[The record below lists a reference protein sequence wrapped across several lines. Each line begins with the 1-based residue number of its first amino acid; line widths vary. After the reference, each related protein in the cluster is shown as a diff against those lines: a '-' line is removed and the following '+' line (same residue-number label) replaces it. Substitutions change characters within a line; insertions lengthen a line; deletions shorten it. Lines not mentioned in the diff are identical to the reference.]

1 MDADLSE
8 NRFLTTELLTAS
20 FGLQASPKPS
30 SNPIIKNMGKIKI
43 LSADVANKIAAGEVV
58 ERPASVIKE
67 LIENAV
73 DAGST
78 SIRVEIRAGGKR
90 LIHVSDNGSGMER
103 EDALLALERH
113 ATSKVNRIEDLECIQ
128 TFGFRGE
135 ALASIAS
142 VSQFEL
148 LTRTADALEG
158 TKVSVEG
165 GVFRSVQESGC
176 SPGTHMSINNLF
188 YNVPARLKF
197 LKTDT
202 TEMNHVTNQVTW
214 AALAHP
220 NIHFSL
226 THNGRSILDVRAC
239 DSHLERVRL
248 LYGKEFADNLI
259 EFTEELPDLKIYG
272 LLGKPEF
279 TKPNREYQLFFL
291 NQRPIRSRIIGAA
304 LTEALDAM
312 VAKGRQP
319 VALLFLTLEPE
330 TVDVNVHPAKIEV
343 RFRNER
349 TIYSGIVRILRNA
362 VHKAKYIPKIETPAE
377 PTQSEED
384 AETRDTS
391 IQQRIST
398 PRHIPTARGQRATT
412 PVARTQRT
420 ETPPVP
426 TQEVGDGEQETEI
439 IDASAVQAPSTPT
452 EIVVQPPQQEIPDG
466 VNLSLLDF
474 EDVQLK
480 TNLFK
485 TYIVAEAGDKIFFI
499 DQHVAAE
506 RVLYERFVNQMQAEG
521 IPVQGLL
528 LPVTLEATPQ
538 QLSILK
544 VHGDIFNKLGFD
556 LEEFG
561 GNTILIRAIP
571 SPLPTRVAAQ
581 TITDLLDKLPEAPHT
596 EVQLP
601 EAIDNALITL
611 ACKSAVKAGDTL
623 DTKEMIN
630 LIKELSEAKLPFN
643 CPHSRPIIV
652 EMGRDELERRF
663 HR

>member
-1 MDADLSE
+1 M
-8 NRFLTTELLTAS
+8 
-20 FGLQASPKPS
+20 P
-30 SNPIIKNMGKIKI
+30 KIKI

-58 ERPASVIKE
+58 ERPASVVKE
-67 LIENAV
+67 LIENAL

-90 LIHVSDNGSGMER
+90 LIRVSDNGAGMER

-113 ATSKVNRIEDLECIQ
+113 ATSKVNRIEDLESIQ

-135 ALASIAS
+135 ALASIAA

-158 TKVSVEG
+158 TKVDVEG

-176 SPGTHMSINNLF
+176 SPGTHMSVNNLF

-202 TEMNHVTNQVTW
+202 TEMNHATNQVTW

-220 NIHFSL
+220 KIHFSL
-226 THNGRSILDVRAC
+226 MHNGRSILDVRAC
-239 DSHLERVRL
+239 DSYLERVRL
-248 LYGKEFADNLI
+248 LYGREFAENLI

-312 VAKGRQP
+312 VAKDRQP

-349 TIYSGIVRILRNA
+349 TVYSGVVRMIRNA
-362 VHKAKYIPKIETPAE
+362 VHKTKYIPKIETSVEQSP
-377 PTQSEED
+377 SEED
-384 AETRDTS
+384 AEDRNISLSQRVSTS
-391 IQQRIST
+391 
-398 PRHIPTARGQRATT
+398 RHTAQRAST
-412 PVARTQRT
+412 PVARTQHAQ
-420 ETPPVP
+420 TPNVP
-426 TQEVGDGEQETEI
+426 TQEAEGIGQEAEAVDTSE
-439 IDASAVQAPSTPT
+439 VQAPTTPT
-452 EIVVQPPQQEIPDG
+452 EVVVQPPQQQIPEG

-474 EDVQLK
+474 ENVQLK
-480 TNLFK
+480 ANLFK
-485 TYIVAEAGDKIFFI
+485 TYIVAEAEDKIFFI

-506 RVLYERFVNQMQAEG
+506 RVLYERFVNQLKTDG

-538 QLSILK
+538 QLGILK
-544 VHGDIFNKLGFD
+544 IHGDIFKKLGFD

-571 SPLPTRVAAQ
+571 SPLPTRVASQ
-581 TITDLLDKLPEAPHT
+581 TVTDLLDKLPEEPHT
-596 EVQLP
+596 DVQIP
-601 EAIDNALITL
+601 EAMDNALITL

-623 DTKEMIN
+623 DMKEMMN

>member
-1 MDADLSE
+1 M
-8 NRFLTTELLTAS
+8 
-20 FGLQASPKPS
+20 P
-30 SNPIIKNMGKIKI
+30 KIKI

-58 ERPASVIKE
+58 ERPASVVKE

-90 LIHVSDNGSGMER
+90 LIHVSDNGTGMAR

-113 ATSKVNRIEDLECIQ
+113 ATSKVDRIEDLECIQ

-158 TKVSVEG
+158 TKVNVDG

-239 DSHLERVRL
+239 DSHIERVRL
-248 LYGKEFADNLI
+248 LYGKEFAENLI
-259 EFTEELPDLKIYG
+259 EFTEELPDLKVYG

-362 VHKAKYIPKIETPAE
+362 VHKAKYIPKVETSVE
-377 PTQSEED
+377 PTASEGD
-384 AETRDTS
+384 TETRDTRRPQPVS
-391 IQQRIST
+391 ASRST
-398 PRHIPTARGQRATT
+398 PITQTR
-412 PVARTQRT
+412 RTHVPQI
-420 ETPPVP
+420 P
-426 TQEVGDGEQETEI
+426 TQETEDTGQTPETVDTSE
-439 IDASAVQAPSTPT
+439 AQTPSMPT
-452 EIVVQPPQQEIPDG
+452 EVVVQPPQQKIPDG
-466 VNLSLLDF
+466 TNLNLLDF
-474 EDVQLK
+474 ENVQLK

-485 TYIVAEAGDKIFFI
+485 TYIVAEAKDKIFFI

-506 RVLYERFVNQMQAEG
+506 RVLYERFVNQMHADG

-538 QLSILK
+538 QLSTLK
-544 VHGDIFNKLGFD
+544 THGDIFEKLGFD

-581 TITDLLDKLPEAPHT
+581 TVTDLLDKLPEEPHT
-596 EVQLP
+596 DVQLP
-601 EAIDNALITL
+601 EAIDDALVML

-623 DTKEMIN
+623 DTKEMMN

-652 EMGRDELERRF
+652 EMGRDELERWF

>member
-1 MDADLSE
+1 MS
-8 NRFLTTELLTAS
+8 
-20 FGLQASPKPS
+20 
-30 SNPIIKNMGKIKI
+30 KIKI

-58 ERPASVIKE
+58 ERPASVVKE

-73 DAGST
+73 DAEST
-78 SIRVEIRAGGKR
+78 SIRVEVRAGGKR

-113 ATSKVNRIEDLECIQ
+113 ATSKVNRIEDLEQIQ

-148 LTRTADALEG
+148 LTRTPDALIG
-158 TKVSVEG
+158 TKVNVDG
-165 GVFRSVQESGC
+165 GVFRSVAESGC
-176 SPGTHMSINNLF
+176 SPGTHMSVNNLF

-202 TEMNHVTNQVTW
+202 TEMNHVTRQVTW
-214 AALAHP
+214 TALAHP
-220 NIHFSL
+220 NIQFSL
-226 THNGRSILDVRAC
+226 THNSRSILDVRAC
-239 DSHLERVRL
+239 DSHMERVRL
-248 LYGKEFADNLI
+248 VYGKEFADNLI
-259 EFTEELPDLKIYG
+259 EFTEELPDLKMYG

-291 NQRPIRSRIIGAA
+291 NQRPIRSPIISAA
-304 LTEALDAM
+304 LTEALSSM
-312 VAKGRQP
+312 IAKDRQP
-319 VALLFLTLEPE
+319 VALLFLTLDPE
-330 TVDVNVHPAKIEV
+330 AVDVNVHPAKIEV

-349 TIYSGIVRILRNA
+349 TIYSGIVRMLRNA
-362 VHKAKYIPKIETPAE
+362 IHKAKYIPKIETAVE
-377 PTQSEED
+377 PLQSEES
-384 AETRDTS
+384 AKHRDIGLSQRVSRSHHTSPQTTTS
-391 IQQRIST
+391 I
-398 PRHIPTARGQRATT
+398 
-412 PVARTQRT
+412 ARTQRT
-420 ETPPVP
+420 QTPLPRQTASDREGTEITDASEARTPTTPP
-426 TQEVGDGEQETEI
+426 
-439 IDASAVQAPSTPT
+439 
-452 EIVVQPPQQEIPDG
+452 EIVVQPPQQIPEDAD
-466 VNLSLLDF
+466 LSLLDF
-474 EDVQLK
+474 EHIQLK

-485 TYIVAEAGDKIFFI
+485 TYIVVEARDKIFFI

-506 RVLYERFVNQMQAEG
+506 RVLYERFVNQMKTDG

-528 LPVTLEATPQ
+528 LPVTLEATVE
-538 QLSILK
+538 QLGTLK
-544 VHGDIFNKLGFD
+544 IHNDIFKKLGFD

-571 SPLPTRVAAQ
+571 ASLPTRVAAQ
-581 TITDLLDKLPEAPHT
+581 TVTDLLDKLPTQPHT
-596 EVQLP
+596 EVEIP

-630 LIKELSEAKLPFN
+630 LLKELSEAKLPFN

>member
-1 MDADLSE
+1 
-8 NRFLTTELLTAS
+8 
-20 FGLQASPKPS
+20 
-30 SNPIIKNMGKIKI
+30 MGKIKI

-58 ERPASVIKE
+58 ERPASVVKE

-90 LIHVSDNGSGMER
+90 LIHVSDNGIGMER

-113 ATSKVNRIEDLECIQ
+113 ATSKVNRIEDLACIQ

-158 TKVSVEG
+158 TKVNVDG

-226 THNGRSILDVRAC
+226 THNGRSMLDVRAC

-248 LYGKEFADNLI
+248 LYGKEFAENLI
-259 EFTEELPDLKIYG
+259 EFTEELPELKVYG

-291 NQRPIRSRIIGAA
+291 NQRPIRSKIITAA

-319 VALLFLTLEPE
+319 VALLFLTLDPE

-349 TIYSGIVRILRNA
+349 TIYSGVVRILRNA
-362 VHKAKYIPKIETPAE
+362 VHQAKYIPKIETPPE
-377 PTQSEED
+377 PTSSEED
-384 AETRDTS
+384 AETRDAS
-391 IQQRIST
+391 LSGRVST
-398 PRHIPTARGQRATT
+398 PRHTPTARGQHATT

-420 ETPPVP
+420 ETPPIP
-426 TQEVGDGEQETEI
+426 TQETADTEQAPETVDTSEGH
-439 IDASAVQAPSTPT
+439 APSTST
-452 EIVVQPPQQEIPDG
+452 EIVVQPPQQEIPDD

-474 EDVQLK
+474 ENVQLK

-485 TYIVAEAGDKIFFI
+485 TYIVAEAKDKIFFI

-506 RVLYERFVNQMQAEG
+506 RVLYERFVNQMHADG

-538 QLSILK
+538 QLSALK
-544 VHGDIFNKLGFD
+544 THGDIFEKLGFD

-581 TITDLLDKLPEAPHT
+581 TVTDLLDKLPEAPHT
-596 EVQLP
+596 DVQLP
-601 EAIDNALITL
+601 KAIDDALITL

-623 DTKEMIN
+623 DMKEMVN
-630 LIKELSEAKLPFN
+630 LIKELSQAKLPFN

>member
-1 MDADLSE
+1 M
-8 NRFLTTELLTAS
+8 
-20 FGLQASPKPS
+20 P
-30 SNPIIKNMGKIKI
+30 KIKI

-58 ERPASVIKE
+58 ERPASVVKE
-67 LIENAV
+67 LIENAL

-78 SIRVEIRAGGKR
+78 SIRVEVRAGGKR
-90 LIHVSDNGSGMER
+90 LIRVSDNGAGMER

-113 ATSKVNRIEDLECIQ
+113 ATSKVDRIEDLESIQ

-158 TKVSVEG
+158 TKVDVEG

-176 SPGTHMSINNLF
+176 SPGTHMSVNNLF

-220 NIHFSL
+220 KIHFSL

-239 DSHLERVRL
+239 DSYLERVRL
-248 LYGKEFADNLI
+248 LYGREFAENLI

-304 LTEALDAM
+304 LTEALDSM
-312 VAKGRQP
+312 IAKDRQP

-349 TIYSGIVRILRNA
+349 TVYSGVVRMIRNA
-362 VHKAKYIPKIETPAE
+362 VHKTKYIPKIETSVE

-384 AETRDTS
+384 AESRDADLS
-391 IQQRIST
+391 RRVST
-398 PRHIPTARGQRATT
+398 PVTGRGQR
-412 PVARTQRT
+412 VVQTQRGQ
-420 ETPPVP
+420 TPSVP
-426 TQEVGDGEQETEI
+426 TQETADIGQETEAP
-439 IDASAVQAPSTPT
+439 DTSSEAQAPSTPT
-452 EIVVQPPQQEIPDG
+452 EVVVQPPQQQIPEG

-474 EDVQLK
+474 ENVQLK
-480 TNLFK
+480 ANLFK

-506 RVLYERFVNQMQAEG
+506 RVLYERFVNQLKTDG

-528 LPVTLEATPQ
+528 LPVTVEATPQ
-538 QLSILK
+538 QLGVLK
-544 VHGDIFNKLGFD
+544 IHGDIFKKLGFD

-571 SPLPTRVAAQ
+571 SPLPTRVASQ
-581 TITDLLDKLPEAPHT
+581 TVTDLLDKLPEEPHT
-596 EVQLP
+596 DVQLP
-601 EAIDNALITL
+601 EAIDNALVTL
-611 ACKSAVKAGDTL
+611 ACKAAVKAGDTL
-623 DTKEMIN
+623 DMKEMTN

>member
-1 MDADLSE
+1 M
-8 NRFLTTELLTAS
+8 
-20 FGLQASPKPS
+20 P
-30 SNPIIKNMGKIKI
+30 KIKI
-43 LSADVANKIAAGEVV
+43 LSADVSNKIAAGEVV
-58 ERPASVIKE
+58 ERPASVVKE
-67 LIENAV
+67 LIENAL

-90 LIHVSDNGSGMER
+90 LIRVSDNGSGMER

-113 ATSKVNRIEDLECIQ
+113 ATSKVNRIEDLESIQ

-158 TKVSVEG
+158 TKVDVEG

-220 NIHFSL
+220 KIHFSL

-239 DSHLERVRL
+239 DSYLERVRL
-248 LYGKEFADNLI
+248 LYGREFAENLI

-312 VAKGRQP
+312 VAKDRQP

-349 TIYSGIVRILRNA
+349 TIYSGVVRMIRNA
-362 VHKAKYIPKIETPAE
+362 VHKTKYIPKIETSVERSP
-377 PTQSEED
+377 SEED
-384 AETRDTS
+384 AEDRNIS
-391 IQQRIST
+391 LSQRVST
-398 PRHIPTARGQRATT
+398 QRRTAQRATT
-412 PVARTQRT
+412 PVARAQHVQ
-420 ETPPVP
+420 TPTVP
-426 TQEVGDGEQETEI
+426 TQDTEDTGQETETV
-439 IDASAVQAPSTPT
+439 DTSEVQPAVTPT
-452 EIVVQPPQQEIPDG
+452 EVVVQPPQQQIPKG

-474 EDVQLK
+474 ENVQLK
-480 TNLFK
+480 ANLFK
-485 TYIVAEAGDKIFFI
+485 TYIVAEAEDKIFFI

-506 RVLYERFVNQMQAEG
+506 RVLYERFVNQMKTDG

-538 QLSILK
+538 HLGILK
-544 VHGDIFNKLGFD
+544 IHGDIFKKLGFD
-556 LEEFG
+556 LEEFA

-571 SPLPTRVAAQ
+571 SPLPTRVASQ
-581 TITDLLDKLPEAPHT
+581 TVTDLLDKLPEEPHT
-596 EVQLP
+596 DVQIP
-601 EAIDNALITL
+601 EAMDNALITL

-623 DTKEMIN
+623 DMKEMMN

>member
-1 MDADLSE
+1 M
-8 NRFLTTELLTAS
+8 RELRR
-20 FGLQASPKPS
+20 
-30 SNPIIKNMGKIKI
+30 SNPIVKNMPKIKI

-58 ERPASVIKE
+58 ERPASVVKE

-73 DAGST
+73 DAEST
-78 SIRVEIRAGGKR
+78 SIRVEVRAGGKR
-90 LIHVSDNGSGMER
+90 LIRVSDNGTGMER

-113 ATSKVNRIEDLECIQ
+113 ATSKVNGIEDLEQIQ

-148 LTRTADALEG
+148 LTRTTDALIG
-158 TKVSVEG
+158 TKVNADGG
-165 GVFRSVQESGC
+165 GVRSVQESGC
-176 SPGTHMSINNLF
+176 SPGTHMSVNNLF

-214 AALAHP
+214 TALAYP
-220 NIHFSL
+220 NIQFSL
-226 THNGRSILDVRAC
+226 THNSRSILDVRAC

-248 LYGKEFADNLI
+248 LYGKEFAENLI
-259 EFTEELPDLKIYG
+259 EFTEELPDLKMYG

-279 TKPNREYQLFFL
+279 TKANRAYQLFFL
-291 NQRPIRSRIIGAA
+291 NQRPIRSHIISAA
-304 LTEALDAM
+304 LTEAFNSM
-312 VAKGRQP
+312 VAKDRQP

-330 TVDVNVHPAKIEV
+330 LVDVNVHPAKIEV

-349 TIYSGIVRILRNA
+349 TIYSGIVRMLRNA
-362 VHKAKYIPKIETPAE
+362 IHKAKYIPKIETRVE
-377 PTQSEED
+377 PSQSEENVKS
-384 AETRDTS
+384 RDVNLSQPVSTS
-391 IQQRIST
+391 RHVSQR
-398 PRHIPTARGQRATT
+398 TT
-412 PVARTQRT
+412 PIPQTQRT
-420 ETPPVP
+420 QTPSVSPHQAEDSSAAAEVP
-426 TQEVGDGEQETEI
+426 DTPEPQT
-439 IDASAVQAPSTPT
+439 AVPPRGV
-452 EIVVQPPQQEIPDG
+452 VVQPPQQIPEE

-485 TYIVAEAGDKIFFI
+485 TYIVLEARDKIFFI

-506 RVLYERFVNQMQAEG
+506 RVLYERFVNQMETDG

-538 QLSILK
+538 QLGTLK
-544 VHGDIFNKLGFD
+544 IHGDIFKKLGFD

-571 SPLPTRVAAQ
+571 SPLPTRIAAQ
-581 TITDLLDKLPEAPHT
+581 TITDLLDKLPAEPHT
-596 EVQLP
+596 KVQIP
-601 EAIDNALITL
+601 KAIDNALITL
-611 ACKSAVKAGDTL
+611 ACKSAVKAGDSL

-630 LIKELSEAKLPFN
+630 LLKELSEAKLPFN

>member
-1 MDADLSE
+1 M
-8 NRFLTTELLTAS
+8 
-20 FGLQASPKPS
+20 P
-30 SNPIIKNMGKIKI
+30 KIKI

-58 ERPASVIKE
+58 ERPASVVKE
-67 LIENAV
+67 LIENAI
-73 DAGST
+73 DAEST

-90 LIHVSDNGSGMER
+90 LIRVSDNGIGMAR

-113 ATSKVNRIEDLECIQ
+113 ATSKVNRIEDLERIH

-158 TKVSVEG
+158 TKVDVEG

-202 TEMNHVTNQVTW
+202 TEMNHITNQVTW

-220 NIHFSL
+220 KIHFSL
-226 THNGRSILDVRAC
+226 THNGRSILDVRSCDAC
-239 DSHLERVRL
+239 LERARL
-248 LYGKEFADNLI
+248 LYGREFAENLI
-259 EFTEELPDLKIYG
+259 EFTEELPDLKMYG

-304 LTEALDAM
+304 LTEALDQM
-312 VAKGRQP
+312 VAKDRQP

-349 TIYSGIVRILRNA
+349 TIYSGVVRMLRDA
-362 VHKAKYIPKIETPAE
+362 LHKTKYIPKIETAVE
-377 PTQSEED
+377 PTQSE
-384 AETRDTS
+384 RDTGS
-391 IQQRIST
+391 RDVSLPQRVST
-398 PRHIPTARGQRATT
+398 PVAGRGHHTFQRTT
-412 PVARTQRT
+412 PVAQTQHRQ
-420 ETPPVP
+420 TPTVAPQAEG
-426 TQEVGDGEQETEI
+426 TDQEV
-439 IDASAVQAPSTPT
+439 IDASEAQTPSTST
-452 EIVVQPPQQEIPDG
+452 EVVVQPPQQRIPDDA
-466 VNLSLLDF
+466 NLSLLNF
-474 EDVQLK
+474 ENVQLK

-506 RVLYERFVNQMQAEG
+506 RVLYERFVNQVETDG

-528 LPVTLEATPQ
+528 LPVTLEVTPQ
-538 QLSILK
+538 QLGVLK
-544 VHGDIFNKLGFD
+544 IHGDIFKKLGFD
-556 LEEFG
+556 LDEFG

-571 SPLPTRVAAQ
+571 SPLPTRIAAQ
-581 TITDLLDKLPEAPHT
+581 TVTDLLDKLPEAPHT
-596 EVQLP
+596 DVQIP
-601 EAIDNALITL
+601 EAMDNALITL

>member
-1 MDADLSE
+1 M
-8 NRFLTTELLTAS
+8 
-20 FGLQASPKPS
+20 P
-30 SNPIIKNMGKIKI
+30 KIKI

-58 ERPASVIKE
+58 ERPASVVKE
-67 LIENAV
+67 LVENAV

-90 LIHVSDNGSGMER
+90 LIRVSDNGIGMSR

-113 ATSKVNRIEDLECIQ
+113 ATSKVSQIEDLENIQ

-148 LTRTADALEG
+148 LTRAAEAIEG
-158 TKVSVEG
+158 TQVNLDG

-176 SPGTHMSINNLF
+176 SPGTHMSVNNLF

-202 TEMNHVTNQVTW
+202 TEMNHITNQVTW
-214 AALAHP
+214 TALAHP
-220 NIHFSL
+220 NIQLSL
-226 THNGRSILDVRAC
+226 KHNGRTILDVRAC
-239 DSHLERVRL
+239 DSYLERVRL
-248 LYGKEFADNLI
+248 LYGREFAENLI
-259 EFTEELPDLKIYG
+259 EFKEELPELKLYG

-304 LTEALDAM
+304 LTEALSAM
-312 VAKGRQP
+312 VTKDRHA

-330 TVDVNVHPAKIEV
+330 TVDINVHPAKIEV

-349 TIYSGIVRILRNA
+349 TIYSAIVRIIRNA
-362 VHKAKYIPKIETPAE
+362 IQKQKYIPKIETPIQTADESGNRIRNIQGSRPATRGVTPQPKHPAPTAATDTELSADE
-377 PTQSEED
+377 PESTSETTSKTTVETQPTE
-384 AETRDTS
+384 ETRVELTS
-391 IQQRIST
+391 
-398 PRHIPTARGQRATT
+398 TAT
-412 PVARTQRT
+412 
-420 ETPPVP
+420 
-426 TQEVGDGEQETEI
+426 
-439 IDASAVQAPSTPT
+439 
-452 EIVVQPPQQEIPDG
+452 VVQPPQQQIPEG
-466 VNLSLLDF
+466 ATLKLLDF
-474 EDVQLK
+474 DAVELK

-485 TYIVAEAGDKIFFI
+485 TYIVAEAKDKIFFI

-506 RVLYERFVNQMQAEG
+506 RVLYERFVNQLKEDG

-528 LPVTLEATPQ
+528 LPVTLESNPQ
-538 QLSILK
+538 QLARLK
-544 VHGDIFNKLGFD
+544 MHVDIFKKLGFD

-571 SPLPTRVAAQ
+571 STLPTRLAAQ
-581 TITDLLDKLPEAPHT
+581 AVTDILDGLPEEQHSNV
-596 EVQLP
+596 ELP
-601 EAIDNALITL
+601 EAIDKALITL

-623 DTKEMIN
+623 DAKEM
-630 LIKELSEAKLPFN
+630 LHLVRELSEAKLPFN

-663 HR
+663 QRR

>member
-1 MDADLSE
+1 MP
-8 NRFLTTELLTAS
+8 T
-20 FGLQASPKPS
+20 
-30 SNPIIKNMGKIKI
+30 IKI

-58 ERPASVIKE
+58 ERPASVVKE
-67 LIENAV
+67 LVENAL
-73 DAGST
+73 DAEST
-78 SIRVEIRAGGKR
+78 NIRVEIRAGGKR
-90 LIHVSDNGSGMER
+90 LIRVSDNGTGMAR

-113 ATSKVNRIEDLECIQ
+113 ATSKVNRIEDLEQIQ

-148 LTRTADALEG
+148 LTRTADAIEG
-158 TKVSVEG
+158 TKVNVEG

-176 SPGTHMSINNLF
+176 SPGTHMTINNLF

-202 TEMNHVTNQVTW
+202 TEVNHITNQVTW

-220 NIHFSL
+220 RIQFSL
-226 THNGRSILDVRAC
+226 SHNGRSILDVRAC
-239 DSHLERVRL
+239 DSHMERLRL
-248 LYGKEFADNLI
+248 LYGKEFAENLI
-259 EFTEELPDLKIYG
+259 EFEEELPDLKMYG

-291 NQRPIRSRIIGAA
+291 NQRPIRSRIISAV
-304 LTEALDAM
+304 LTEALGTMIPKDRHA
-312 VAKGRQP
+312 

-330 TVDVNVHPAKIEV
+330 MVDVNVHPAKIEV

-349 TIYSGIVRILRNA
+349 MVYSGLVRMLRA
-362 VHKAKYIPKIETPAE
+362 AIQKEKYIPKIETPIETSQASPE
-377 PTQSEED
+377 AKSTTAHPHQGRTTGRAISTFQHRPRRAARDETEASQSEG
-384 AETRDTS
+384 AETTENRLPA
-391 IQQRIST
+391 ST
-398 PRHIPTARGQRATT
+398 HTTTDEVPIKPTGT
-412 PVARTQRT
+412 
-420 ETPPVP
+420 
-426 TQEVGDGEQETEI
+426 
-439 IDASAVQAPSTPT
+439 
-452 EIVVQPPQQEIPDG
+452 VVQPPQHPIPEG
-466 VNLSLLDF
+466 SKLQLLDF
-474 EDVQLK
+474 DAVELK

-485 TYIVAEAGDKIFFI
+485 TYIVAEAKDKIFFI

-506 RVLYERFVNQMQAEG
+506 RVLYERFVHQLEADS

-528 LPVTLEATPQ
+528 LPVTLEATLQ
-538 QLSILK
+538 QIATLK
-544 VHGDIFNKLGFD
+544 IHGDFFKKLGFD

-581 TITDLLDKLPEAPHT
+581 TVTDLLDKLPEQPHT
-596 EVQLP
+596 DVQIP
-601 EAIDNALITL
+601 EATDNALITL

-630 LIKELSEAKLPFN
+630 LIKELSQAKLPFN

>member
-1 MDADLSE
+1 M
-8 NRFLTTELLTAS
+8 
-20 FGLQASPKPS
+20 P
-30 SNPIIKNMGKIKI
+30 KIKI

-58 ERPASVIKE
+58 ERPASVVKE
-67 LIENAV
+67 LIENAL

-78 SIRVEIRAGGKR
+78 SIRVEVRAGGKR
-90 LIHVSDNGSGMER
+90 LIRVSDNGGGMER

-113 ATSKVNRIEDLECIQ
+113 ATSKVGRIEDLESIQ

-148 LTRTADALEG
+148 LTRTSDALEG
-158 TKVSVEG
+158 TKVDVEG

-176 SPGTHMSINNLF
+176 SPGTHMSVNNLF

-220 NIHFSL
+220 KIHFSL

-239 DSHLERVRL
+239 DSYLERVRL
-248 LYGKEFADNLI
+248 LYGREFAENLI

-312 VAKGRQP
+312 VAKDRQP

-349 TIYSGIVRILRNA
+349 TVYSGVVRMIRNA
-362 VHKAKYIPKIETPAE
+362 VHKTKYIPKIETSVE

-384 AETRDTS
+384 TETRDTGLS
-391 IQQRIST
+391 QRVST
-398 PRHIPTARGQRATT
+398 PRSTTPIGGRRVATT
-412 PVARTQRT
+412 PTAQTQRGQ
-420 ETPPVP
+420 TPPVP
-426 TQEVGDGEQETEI
+426 TQETSDIGQETETP
-439 IDASAVQAPSTPT
+439 DTSSEAQVPSTPT
-452 EIVVQPPQQEIPDG
+452 EVVVQPPQQQIPEG

-474 EDVQLK
+474 ENVQLK
-480 TNLFK
+480 ANLFK

-506 RVLYERFVNQMQAEG
+506 RVLYERFVNQLKTDG

-528 LPVTLEATPQ
+528 LPVTVEATPQ
-538 QLSILK
+538 QLGILK
-544 VHGDIFNKLGFD
+544 IHGDIFKKLGFD

-571 SPLPTRVAAQ
+571 SPLPTRVASQ
-581 TITDLLDKLPEAPHT
+581 TVTDLLDKLPEEPHT
-596 EVQLP
+596 DIQLP

-611 ACKSAVKAGDTL
+611 ACKAAVKAGDTL
-623 DTKEMIN
+623 DMKEMTN

>member
-1 MDADLSE
+1 MA
-8 NRFLTTELLTAS
+8 
-20 FGLQASPKPS
+20 
-30 SNPIIKNMGKIKI
+30 KIKI

-58 ERPASVIKE
+58 ERPASVVKE
-67 LIENAV
+67 LIENAI
-73 DAGST
+73 DAEST

-90 LIHVSDNGSGMER
+90 LIRVSDNGVGMER

-113 ATSKVNRIEDLECIQ
+113 ATSKVGRIEDLERIQ

-158 TKVSVEG
+158 TKVDVEG

-202 TEMNHVTNQVTW
+202 TEMNHITNQVTW

-226 THNGRSILDVRAC
+226 THNGRSILDVRSC
-239 DSHLERVRL
+239 DSYLERVRL
-248 LYGKEFADNLI
+248 LYGREFAENLI
-259 EFTEELPDLKIYG
+259 EFTEELPDLKMYG

-304 LTEALDAM
+304 LTEALNAM
-312 VAKGRQP
+312 VAKDRQP

-349 TIYSGIVRILRNA
+349 TIYSGVVRMLRDA
-362 VHKAKYIPKIETPAE
+362 VHRAKYIPKIETPIE
-377 PTQSEED
+377 STQSEGDTER
-384 AETRDTS
+384 RDTNLS
-391 IQQRIST
+391 QRIST
-398 PRHIPTARGQRATT
+398 PGSPTVVGRGQRTT
-412 PVARTQRT
+412 PIPQPQRMQ
-420 ETPPVP
+420 TPSV
-426 TQEVGDGEQETEI
+426 TSQETE
-439 IDASAVQAPSTPT
+439 DTDQTSEAHTPSTPT
-452 EIVVQPPQQEIPDG
+452 EIVVQPPQQRMPDDAS
-466 VNLSLLDF
+466 LSLLDF
-474 EDVQLK
+474 ENVQLK
-480 TNLFK
+480 ANLFK
-485 TYIVAEAGDKIFFI
+485 TYIIVEAGDKIFFI

-506 RVLYERFVNQMQAEG
+506 RVLYERFVNQVETDG

-528 LPVTLEATPQ
+528 LPVTLEVTPQ
-538 QLSILK
+538 QLGVLK
-544 VHGDIFNKLGFD
+544 IHSDLFKKLGFD

-571 SPLPTRVAAQ
+571 SPLPTRIAAQ
-581 TITDLLDKLPEAPHT
+581 TVTDLLDKLPEAPHT
-596 EVQLP
+596 DVQIP

>member
-1 MDADLSE
+1 M
-8 NRFLTTELLTAS
+8 
-20 FGLQASPKPS
+20 P
-30 SNPIIKNMGKIKI
+30 KIKI

-58 ERPASVIKE
+58 ERPASVVKE
-67 LIENAV
+67 LIENAL

-90 LIHVSDNGSGMER
+90 LIRVSDNGGGMER

-113 ATSKVNRIEDLECIQ
+113 ATSKVGRIEDLESIQ

-158 TKVSVEG
+158 TKVDVEG

-176 SPGTHMSINNLF
+176 SPGTHMSVNNLF

-220 NIHFSL
+220 KIHFSL

-239 DSHLERVRL
+239 DSYLERVRL
-248 LYGKEFADNLI
+248 LYGREFAENLI

-279 TKPNREYQLFFL
+279 TKSNREYQLFFL

-312 VAKGRQP
+312 VAKDRQP

-330 TVDVNVHPAKIEV
+330 AVDVNVHPAKIEV

-349 TIYSGIVRILRNA
+349 TVYSGVVRMIRNA
-362 VHKAKYIPKIETPAE
+362 VHKTKYIPKIETSVEQP
-377 PTQSEED
+377 PSEEGT
-384 AETRDTS
+384 ETRDVELS
-391 IQQRIST
+391 RRVST
-398 PRHIPTARGQRATT
+398 PVTGTRQQATT
-412 PVARTQRT
+412 TQHRQ
-420 ETPPVP
+420 TPSIP
-426 TQEVGDGEQETEI
+426 TQEPGDIGQETEAP
-439 IDASAVQAPSTPT
+439 DTSSEAQAPSTPT
-452 EIVVQPPQQEIPDG
+452 EVVVQPPQQQIPEG

-474 EDVQLK
+474 ENVQLK
-480 TNLFK
+480 ANLFK

-506 RVLYERFVNQMQAEG
+506 RVLYERFVNQLKTDG

-528 LPVTLEATPQ
+528 LPVTVEATPQ
-538 QLSILK
+538 QLGVLK
-544 VHGDIFNKLGFD
+544 IHGDIFKKLGFD

-561 GNTILIRAIP
+561 GNTILVRAIP
-571 SPLPTRVAAQ
+571 SPLPTRVASQ
-581 TITDLLDKLPEAPHT
+581 TVTDLLDKLPEEPHT
-596 EVQLP
+596 DVQLP
-601 EAIDNALITL
+601 EAIDNALVTL
-611 ACKSAVKAGDTL
+611 ACKAAVKAGDTL
-623 DTKEMIN
+623 DMKEMMN
-630 LIKELSEAKLPFN
+630 LVKELSEAKLPFN

>member
-1 MDADLSE
+1 M
-8 NRFLTTELLTAS
+8 
-20 FGLQASPKPS
+20 P
-30 SNPIIKNMGKIKI
+30 KIKI

-58 ERPASVIKE
+58 ERPASVVKE
-67 LIENAV
+67 LIENAL

-78 SIRVEIRAGGKR
+78 SIRVEVRAGGKR
-90 LIHVSDNGSGMER
+90 LIRVSDNGGGMER

-113 ATSKVNRIEDLECIQ
+113 ATSKVDGIEDLESIQ

-158 TKVSVEG
+158 TKVDVEG

-176 SPGTHMSINNLF
+176 SPGTHMSVNNLF

-220 NIHFSL
+220 KIHFSL

-239 DSHLERVRL
+239 DSYLERVRL
-248 LYGKEFADNLI
+248 LYGREFAENLI

-312 VAKGRQP
+312 VAKDRQP

-349 TIYSGIVRILRNA
+349 TVYSGVVRMIRNA
-362 VHKAKYIPKIETPAE
+362 VHKAKYIPKIETSVEQSP
-377 PTQSEED
+377 SEED
-384 AETRDTS
+384 TESRADLS
-391 IQQRIST
+391 QRVST
-398 PRHIPTARGQRATT
+398 PRSTTPIGGRRAAATPTVQTQRGQT
-412 PVARTQRT
+412 PSI
-420 ETPPVP
+420 P
-426 TQEVGDGEQETEI
+426 TQEPADIEQESETVDTSETET
-439 IDASAVQAPSTPT
+439 PSTPT
-452 EIVVQPPQQEIPDG
+452 EVVVQPPQQQIPEG

-474 EDVQLK
+474 ENVQLK
-480 TNLFK
+480 ANLFK
-485 TYIVAEAGDKIFFI
+485 TYIVAEADDKIFFI

-506 RVLYERFVNQMQAEG
+506 RVLYERFVNQLKTDG

-528 LPVTLEATPQ
+528 LPVTVEATPQ
-538 QLSILK
+538 QLGVLK
-544 VHGDIFNKLGFD
+544 VHGDIFKKLGFD

-561 GNTILIRAIP
+561 GNTILVRAIP
-571 SPLPTRVAAQ
+571 SPLPTRVASQ
-581 TITDLLDKLPEAPHT
+581 TVTDLLDKLPEEPHT
-596 EVQLP
+596 DVQLP
-601 EAIDNALITL
+601 EAIDNALVTL
-611 ACKSAVKAGDTL
+611 ACKAAVKAGDTL
-623 DTKEMIN
+623 DMKEMTN

>member
-1 MDADLSE
+1 M
-8 NRFLTTELLTAS
+8 
-20 FGLQASPKPS
+20 P
-30 SNPIIKNMGKIKI
+30 KIKI

-73 DAGST
+73 DADGT
-78 SIRVEIRAGGKR
+78 SIRVEVRAGGKR
-90 LIHVSDNGSGMER
+90 LIHVSDNGTGMER

-113 ATSKVNRIEDLECIQ
+113 ATSKVNRIEDLEEIQ

-148 LTRTADALEG
+148 LTRTSDALTG
-158 TKVSVEG
+158 TKVSVDG
-165 GVFRSVQESGC
+165 GVFQSVQESGC
-176 SPGTHMSINNLF
+176 SPGTHMSVNNLF

-214 AALAHP
+214 TALAHP
-220 NIHFSL
+220 HIQFSL
-226 THNGRSILDVRAC
+226 THNSRSILDVRPC
-239 DSHLERVRL
+239 DSHLERIRL
-248 LYGKEFADNLI
+248 LYGKEFAENLI
-259 EFTEELPDLKIYG
+259 EFTEELPDLKMYG

-279 TKPNREYQLFFL
+279 TKPNRSYQLFFL
-291 NQRPIRSRIIGAA
+291 NQRPIRSHIISAA
-304 LTEALDAM
+304 LTEAFNSM
-312 VAKGRQP
+312 VAKDRQP

-330 TVDVNVHPAKIEV
+330 KVDVNVHPAKVEV

-349 TIYSGIVRILRNA
+349 TIYSGIVRMLRNA
-362 VHKAKYIPKIETPAE
+362 IHKAKYIPKIEPA
-377 PTQSEED
+377 QSERNVER
-384 AETRDTS
+384 RDTGLS
-391 IQQRIST
+391 HRIST
-398 PRHIPTARGQRATT
+398 SRHVPQRTT
-412 PVARTQRT
+412 PTPQTQQPQ
-420 ETPPVP
+420 TPPVP
-426 TQEVGDGEQETEI
+426 PPQTGGGRAETDEI
-439 IDASAVQAPSTPT
+439 TNAPEGQTPVAPAAT
-452 EIVVQPPQQEIPDG
+452 VVQPPQQIPEDP
-466 VNLSLLDF
+466 NLSLLDF
-474 EDVQLK
+474 ENVQLK

-485 TYIVAEAGDKIFFI
+485 TYIVVEAKDKIFFI

-506 RVLYERFVNQMQAEG
+506 RVLYERFVNQLKTDG

-528 LPVTLEATPQ
+528 LPVTLEATAQ
-538 QLSILK
+538 QLGTLK
-544 VHGDIFNKLGFD
+544 IHGDIFQKLGFD

-571 SPLPTRVAAQ
+571 SPLPTRLAAQ
-581 TITDLLDKLPEAPHT
+581 TVADLLDKLPTAPHT
-596 EVQLP
+596 EVHIP

-630 LIKELSEAKLPFN
+630 LIKELSETKLPFN

>member
-1 MDADLSE
+1 
-8 NRFLTTELLTAS
+8 
-20 FGLQASPKPS
+20 
-30 SNPIIKNMGKIKI
+30 MGKIKI

-58 ERPASVIKE
+58 ERPASVVKE

-90 LIHVSDNGSGMER
+90 LIHVSDNGVGMER

-226 THNGRSILDVRAC
+226 THNGRSLLDVRAC
-239 DSHLERVRL
+239 DSHLERIRL
-248 LYGKEFADNLI
+248 LYGKEFAENLI
-259 EFTEELPDLKIYG
+259 EFTEELPDLKVYG

-319 VALLFLTLEPE
+319 VAVLFLTLEPE

-349 TIYSGIVRILRNA
+349 TIYSGIVRVLRDA
-362 VHKAKYIPKIETPAE
+362 VHKAKYIPKIETPTE
-377 PTQSEED
+377 PTQSEEN

-391 IQQRIST
+391 LSGRVST
-398 PRHIPTARGQRATT
+398 PRHTSGTGQRQRATT
-412 PVARTQRT
+412 PIAPTRRTHVPQ
-420 ETPPVP
+420 VP
-426 TQEVGDGEQETEI
+426 TQETEDTEQEPKTVDTSE
-439 IDASAVQAPSTPT
+439 AQVPSTPT
-452 EIVVQPPQQEIPDG
+452 EIVVQPPQQEVPDG

-485 TYIVAEAGDKIFFI
+485 TYIVAEAKDKIFFI

-506 RVLYERFVNQMQAEG
+506 RVLYERFVNQMQADG

-538 QLSILK
+538 QLSALK
-544 VHGDIFNKLGFD
+544 IHGDIFEKLGFD

-581 TITDLLDKLPEAPHT
+581 TVTDLLDKLPKHRIPT
-596 EVQLP
+596 YNSLKL
-601 EAIDNALITL
+601 LIT
-611 ACKSAVKAGDTL
+611 
-623 DTKEMIN
+623 
-630 LIKELSEAKLPFN
+630 P
-643 CPHSRPIIV
+643 
-652 EMGRDELERRF
+652 
-663 HR
+663 

>member
-1 MDADLSE
+1 M
-8 NRFLTTELLTAS
+8 
-20 FGLQASPKPS
+20 P
-30 SNPIIKNMGKIKI
+30 KIKI

-58 ERPASVIKE
+58 ERPASVVKE
-67 LIENAV
+67 LIENAL

-78 SIRVEIRAGGKR
+78 SIRVEVRAGGKR
-90 LIHVSDNGSGMER
+90 LIRVSDNGGGMER

-113 ATSKVNRIEDLECIQ
+113 ATSKVGRIEDLESIQ

-148 LTRTADALEG
+148 LTRTSDALEG
-158 TKVSVEG
+158 TKVDVEG

-176 SPGTHMSINNLF
+176 SPGTHMSVNNLF

-220 NIHFSL
+220 KIHFSL

-239 DSHLERVRL
+239 DSYLERVRL
-248 LYGKEFADNLI
+248 LYGREFAENLI

-312 VAKGRQP
+312 VAKDRQP
-319 VALLFLTLEPE
+319 VALLFLTLDPE

-349 TIYSGIVRILRNA
+349 TVYSGVVRMIRNA
-362 VHKAKYIPKIETPAE
+362 VHKTKYIPKIETSVE

-384 AETRDTS
+384 AESRDADLS
-391 IQQRIST
+391 RRVST
-398 PRHIPTARGQRATT
+398 PRSATPIGRRRATATPTTQTQRGQ
-412 PVARTQRT
+412 
-420 ETPPVP
+420 TPPVP
-426 TQEVGDGEQETEI
+426 TQEPGDIGQETEAP
-439 IDASAVQAPSTPT
+439 DTSSETQATPT
-452 EIVVQPPQQEIPDG
+452 EVVVQPPQQQIPEG

-474 EDVQLK
+474 ENVQLK
-480 TNLFK
+480 ANLFK

-506 RVLYERFVNQMQAEG
+506 RVLYERFVNQLKTDG

-528 LPVTLEATPQ
+528 LPVTVEATPQ
-538 QLSILK
+538 QLGILK
-544 VHGDIFNKLGFD
+544 IHGDIFKKLGFD

-571 SPLPTRVAAQ
+571 SPLPTRVASQ
-581 TITDLLDKLPEAPHT
+581 TVTDLLDKLPEEPHT
-596 EVQLP
+596 DVQLP

-611 ACKSAVKAGDTL
+611 ACKAAVKAGDTL
-623 DTKEMIN
+623 DMKEMTN

>member
-1 MDADLSE
+1 MVVSCQLSVK
-8 NRFLTTELLTAS
+8 RKCHSTY
-20 FGLQASPKPS
+20 Q
-30 SNPIIKNMGKIKI
+30 PITHNSQPITHNHKNMPKIKI

-58 ERPASVIKE
+58 ERPASVVKE

-73 DAGST
+73 DAEST
-78 SIRVEIRAGGKR
+78 SIRVEVRAGGKR
-90 LIHVSDNGSGMER
+90 LIRVSDNGTGMER

-113 ATSKVNRIEDLECIQ
+113 ATSKVNGIEDLEQIQ

-148 LTRTADALEG
+148 LTRTTDALIG
-158 TKVSVEG
+158 TKVNADG
-165 GVFRSVQESGC
+165 GGIRSVQESGC
-176 SPGTHMSINNLF
+176 SPGTHMSVNNLF

-214 AALAHP
+214 TALAYP
-220 NIHFSL
+220 NIQFSL
-226 THNGRSILDVRAC
+226 THNSRSFLDVRAC

-248 LYGKEFADNLI
+248 LYGKEFAENLI
-259 EFTEELPDLKIYG
+259 EFTEELPDLKMYG

-279 TKPNREYQLFFL
+279 TKANRAYQLFFL
-291 NQRPIRSRIIGAA
+291 NQRPIRSHIISAA
-304 LTEALDAM
+304 LTEAFNSM
-312 VAKGRQP
+312 VAKDRQP

-330 TVDVNVHPAKIEV
+330 LVDVNVHPAKIEV

-349 TIYSGIVRILRNA
+349 TIYSGIVRMLRNA
-362 VHKAKYIPKIETPAE
+362 IHKAKYIPKIETRVE
-377 PTQSEED
+377 PSQSEENVKS
-384 AETRDTS
+384 RDTS
-391 IQQRIST
+391 LSQPASTSRHVSQR
-398 PRHIPTARGQRATT
+398 TT
-412 PVARTQRT
+412 PIPQTQRT
-420 ETPPVP
+420 QTSSVSPHQAEDSSTATEAPDMPEPQTAVTPKGV
-426 TQEVGDGEQETEI
+426 
-439 IDASAVQAPSTPT
+439 
-452 EIVVQPPQQEIPDG
+452 VVQPPQQIPEE

-485 TYIVAEAGDKIFFI
+485 TYIVVEARDKIFFI

-506 RVLYERFVNQMQAEG
+506 RVLYERFVNQMETDG

-538 QLSILK
+538 QLGTLK
-544 VHGDIFNKLGFD
+544 IHGDIFQKLGFD

-571 SPLPTRVAAQ
+571 SPLPTRIAAQ
-581 TITDLLDKLPEAPHT
+581 TITDLLDKLPAEPHT
-596 EVQLP
+596 EVQIP

-611 ACKSAVKAGDTL
+611 ACKSAVKAGDSL

-630 LIKELSEAKLPFN
+630 LLKELSEAKLPFN

>member
-1 MDADLSE
+1 
-8 NRFLTTELLTAS
+8 
-20 FGLQASPKPS
+20 
-30 SNPIIKNMGKIKI
+30 MGKIKI
-43 LSADVANKIAAGEVV
+43 LSADIANKIAAGEVV

-90 LIHVSDNGSGMER
+90 LIHVSDNGVGMER

-113 ATSKVNRIEDLECIQ
+113 ATSKVNRIEDLESIQ

-158 TKVSVEG
+158 TKVSVDG

-226 THNGRSILDVRAC
+226 THNSRSILDVRAC
-239 DSHLERVRL
+239 DSHLERARL
-248 LYGKEFADNLI
+248 LYGKEFAENLI

-362 VHKAKYIPKIETPAE
+362 VHKAKYIPKIETHVE

-391 IQQRIST
+391 IQRRIST
-398 PRHIPTARGQRATT
+398 PGSPPVTGKGRHIPTARGQRATT
-412 PVARTQRT
+412 PVARTQQT

-426 TQEVGDGEQETEI
+426 TQEVEDSEQETEA

-452 EIVVQPPQQEIPDG
+452 EIVVQPPQQEIPNG
-466 VNLSLLDF
+466 VHLSLLDF
-474 EDVQLK
+474 ENVQLK

-485 TYIVAEAGDKIFFI
+485 TYIVAEAKDKIFFI

-506 RVLYERFVNQMQAEG
+506 RVLYERFVNQMQADG
-521 IPVQGLL
+521 FLCKGCCCRLL
-528 LPVTLEATPQ
+528 
-538 QLSILK
+538 SK
-544 VHGDIFNKLGFD
+544 
-556 LEEFG
+556 
-561 GNTILIRAIP
+561 
-571 SPLPTRVAAQ
+571 
-581 TITDLLDKLPEAPHT
+581 PHRSNS
-596 EVQLP
+596 V
-601 EAIDNALITL
+601 
-611 ACKSAVKAGDTL
+611 
-623 DTKEMIN
+623 
-630 LIKELSEAKLPFN
+630 
-643 CPHSRPIIV
+643 R
-652 EMGRDELERRF
+652 
-663 HR
+663 

>member
-1 MDADLSE
+1 
-8 NRFLTTELLTAS
+8 
-20 FGLQASPKPS
+20 
-30 SNPIIKNMGKIKI
+30 MGKIKI

-58 ERPASVIKE
+58 ERPASVVKE

-90 LIHVSDNGSGMER
+90 LIHVSDNGTGMER

-113 ATSKVNRIEDLECIQ
+113 ATSKVDRIEDLECIQ

-148 LTRTADALEG
+148 LTRTAEALEG
-158 TKVSVEG
+158 TKVNVDG
-165 GVFRSVQESGC
+165 GVFRSVEESGC

-248 LYGKEFADNLI
+248 LYGKEFAENLI
-259 EFTEELPDLKIYG
+259 EFTEELPDLKVYG

-362 VHKAKYIPKIETPAE
+362 VHKAKYIPKIETPVEA
-377 PTQSEED
+377 TQSQE
-384 AETRDTS
+384 ATETPDTRLS
-391 IQQRIST
+391 QRVST
-398 PRHIPTARGQRATT
+398 PVTGQGQRATT
-412 PVARTQRT
+412 PIAQTRRTHAPQ
-420 ETPPVP
+420 VP
-426 TQEVGDGEQETEI
+426 TQETEDTEQKSETVDTSET
-439 IDASAVQAPSTPT
+439 QTPSMPT
-452 EIVVQPPQQEIPDG
+452 EVVVQPPQQEIPDG

-474 EDVQLK
+474 ENVQLK
-480 TNLFK
+480 ANLFK
-485 TYIVAEAGDKIFFI
+485 TYIVAEAEDKIFFI

-506 RVLYERFVNQMQAEG
+506 RVLYERFVNQMQADG

-538 QLSILK
+538 QLSALK
-544 VHGDIFNKLGFD
+544 IHGDIFKKLGFD

-581 TITDLLDKLPEAPHT
+581 TVTDLLDKLPEAPHT

-601 EAIDNALITL
+601 EAIDNALVTL

-630 LIKELSEAKLPFN
+630 LIKELSQAKLPFN